1 MLTENPNNEFHINA
15 KYDNSSAVSA
25 EVFHVVNR
33 QRITDALV
41 AMRLNNSHLL
51 HNRIHWRPSMINDLK
66 VGICIG
72 SKMTWSF
79 KCVIFHKVSTFQ
91 SMIID

>member
-41 AMRLNNSHLL
+41 SMRLNNSHLL
-51 HNRIHWRPSMINDLK
+51 HNRIHWRPSMVNDLK
-66 VGICIG
+66 VCI
-72 SKMTWSF
+72 F
-79 KCVIFHKVSTFQ
+79 
-91 SMIID
+91 IDSELKY